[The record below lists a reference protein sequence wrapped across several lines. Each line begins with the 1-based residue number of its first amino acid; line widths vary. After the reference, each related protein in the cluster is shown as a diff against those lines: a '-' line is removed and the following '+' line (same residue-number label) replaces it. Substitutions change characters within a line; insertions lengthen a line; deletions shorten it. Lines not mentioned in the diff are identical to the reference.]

1 MPATTKTLRVGLLAP
16 VHDLDPRGGRD
27 FVGGT
32 ILEQVFE
39 TPFDPAPDPDHP
51 ARPRLFAEG
60 LRSEDG
66 GRTLSAPLRE
76 GVRFSDGTPLTPEL
90 LAEILSGSTRLSHQA
105 RVEARDERVV
115 FRLPQP
121 TPRFDRVLTHRYSEV
136 ALVKDGEVLG
146 TGPYRVAA
154 DSRPERVHLVPN
166 PERDRA
172 PEIEEVLFEAYP
184 PDDDGSP
191 SALVRAL
198 EAGEVDF
205 TNVLSR
211 EHIAGLKGFRKWL
224 EPGIGTG
231 SLYFNLERP
240 GLADV
245 QVRRAL
251 ALAIDRVEVARI
263 SYHNPMSFTATG
275 LLPPMLGSWR
285 DGIVHD
291 PKRAAALLK
300 AVGDARPE
308 RLSMFVIYGPRP
320 YLPQPMAVAEHLA
333 ERLGTLGIQVEVR
346 QAENMTHFFREL
358 ARGDYDLALSG
369 WVADTTEP
377 ADFLYAL
384 LSPDAIPAGGKRIV
398 IDGNLARWKN
408 ESVGE
413 AIERCRLDPSP
424 RNLAAV
430 LQPVTDE
437 MPLLP
442 LMYGPTVYVY
452 SPRVTGFRP
461 SLLGIPRFAEL
472 SLSNGP

>member
-1 MPATTKTLRVGLLAP
+1 MPANTKTLRVGLLAP

-39 TPFDPAPDPDHP
+39 TPFEPAPDPDHP
-51 ARPRLFAEG
+51 ARPLLLAET

-66 GRTLSAPLRE
+66 GRTLYAPVRE
-76 GVRFSDGTPLTPEL
+76 DVRFSDGTPLTADL
-90 LAEILSGSTRLSHQA
+90 LAEILSGSTRLAHQA
-105 RVEARDERVV
+105 KVEARDGRVV
-115 FRLPQP
+115 FRLEQP
-121 TPRFDRVLTHRYSEV
+121 AARFDRVLTHRYCEV

-146 TGPYRVAA
+146 TGPYQVAA
-154 DSRPERVHLVPN
+154 DSRPERVRLVPN
-166 PERDRA
+166 PERDRR

-184 PDDDGSP
+184 PDGDGAP
-191 SALVRAL
+191 NALVRAL
-198 EAGEVDF
+198 EDGEVDF
-205 TNVLSR
+205 SNVLSR
-211 EHIAGLKGFRKWL
+211 EHIARLKGSRKWL
-224 EPGIGTG
+224 EPGIGTA

-240 GLADV
+240 ALADV
-245 QVRRAL
+245 RVRRAL
-251 ALAIDRVEVARI
+251 ALAIDRVEVARV

-291 PKRAAALLK
+291 PKRAAALLQ
-300 AVGDARPE
+300 AVGDGRPA
-308 RLSMFVIYGPRP
+308 RLSLFVIYGPRP

-333 ERLGTLGIQVEVR
+333 ERLGTLGVEVAIR

-369 WVADTTEP
+369 WVADTTDP

-384 LSPDAIPAGGKRIV
+384 LSPEAIPASGQRIV

-408 ESVGE
+408 HGVSE
-413 AIERCRLDPSP
+413 AIERYRRDPSQ
-424 RNLAAV
+424 RNLEAV
-430 LQPVTDE
+430 LKPVTDE

-461 SLLGIPRFAEL
+461 SPLGIPRFAEL
-472 SLSNGP
+472 SLANL

>member
-39 TPFDPAPDPDHP
+39 TPFEPAPDPDHP
-51 ARPRLFAEG
+51 ARPLLLAEA

-66 GRTLSAPLRE
+66 GHTLSAPVRE
-76 GVRFSDGTPLTPEL
+76 GVRFSDGTPLSPEL
-90 LAEILSGSTRLSHQA
+90 LAEILSASTRLAHQA
-105 RVEARDERVV
+105 RVEARDGRVV
-115 FRLPQP
+115 FRLEQP
-121 TPRFDRVLTHRYSEV
+121 TPRFDRVLTHRYCEV
-136 ALVKDGEVLG
+136 ALVKDGEILG
-146 TGPYRVAA
+146 TGPYKVAA
-154 DSRPERVHLVPN
+154 DSRPERVRLVPN
-166 PERDRA
+166 PERDRT
-172 PEIEEVLFEAYP
+172 PEIEEVLFETYP
-184 PDDDGSP
+184 PDGDGSP

-198 EAGEVDF
+198 QDGKADF
-205 TNVLSR
+205 SNVLSR
-211 EHIAGLKGFRKWL
+211 EHIAPLKGLRKWL
-224 EPGIGTG
+224 EPGIGTA

-240 GLADV
+240 GLADLR
-245 QVRRAL
+245 VRRAL
-251 ALAIDRVEVARI
+251 ALAIDRVEVARV

-291 PKRAAALLK
+291 PKRAATLLQ
-300 AVGDARPE
+300 AVGDARPA

-320 YLPQPMAVAEHLA
+320 YLPQPLAVAEHLA
-333 ERLGTLGIQVEVR
+333 RRLGTLGVQVEVR

-384 LSPDAIPAGGKRIV
+384 LSPEAIPSGGKRIT
-398 IDGNLARWKN
+398 IDGNVARWKN
-408 ESVGE
+408 ASVGE
-413 AIERCRLDPSP
+413 AIERYRRDPSP
-424 RNLAAV
+424 RNLEAV

-437 MPLLP
+437 VPLLP

-461 SLLGIPRFAEL
+461 SPLGIPRFAEL
-472 SLSNGP
+472 SLTDGL